1 MKAYM
6 CSEGYTIVIEDGLWN
21 GNVLKNSGFSYE
33 PHIRNWI
40 YEHVPGKVLVNVGAN
55 YGIHVLNAIR
65 AGAKQVLAFEVI
77 KEVNDCLLETI
88 KLNNIQDKV
97 SCYNVGI
104 GDRNGVGYLRRDI
117 QDNATV
123 NWGIKEEGERE
134 VEIRTLP
141 EYLVGLNPADT
152 IFLMDVEGSEFKVM
166 SGMSDY
172 IRLHKPRI
180 VFEILRHVLTREVVT
195 DNIRWLGSVG
205 YKFRLFDRPNHA
217 GIKTGNT
224 EELLAK
230 IYDMTDPVM
239 DVELIP

>member
-21 GNVLKNSGFSYE
+21 GKVLKNSGFSYE

-55 YGIHVLNAIR
+55 YGIHVLNGVR
-65 AGAKQVLAFEVI
+65 AGAKHVLAFEVI

-134 VEIRTLP
+134 VEVRTLP
-141 EYLVGLNPADT
+141 EYLAGFVPEDI
-152 IFLMDVEGSEFKVM
+152 IFLMDAEGSEFHAM
-166 SGMSDY
+166 QGMGDFILGY
-172 IRLHKPRI
+172 KPRV
-180 VFEILRHVLTREVVT
+180 VFEVLPHCITREEIVT
-195 DNIRWLGSVG
+195 NINWLCSIG
-205 YKFRLFDRPNHA
+205 YTFRLFDRPNQT
-217 GIKTGNT
+217 GIITGNAG
-224 EELLAK
+224 ELITR
-230 IYDMTDPVM
+230 IYEIKDSVM
-239 DVELIP
+239 DIEIIP